1 MTGSYTCEV
10 DPGRPPGRIVRASE
24 PVDQELPRRSHVA
37 DHELVEDPS
46 QASLDISPVLVRPVA
61 RLRSPIMEPRPLD
74 PRLLGAGRPT
84 LTIPPVRAFVRP
96 AAWALLAAAPAFGLF
111 GLPPAVA
118 IGVAAAVIR
127 TLDLQVARV
136 GFSFADG
143 FIGYRPQ
150 TGWPHG
156 VQEDDEVHWNWSAT
170 GTVRFGQGARG

>member
-1 MTGSYTCEV
+1 M
-10 DPGRPPGRIVRASE
+10 
-24 PVDQELPRRSHVA
+24 DQELPRRSHVA

-61 RLRSPIMEPRPLD
+61 RLRSPIMEPRPLE

-96 AAWALLAAAPAFGLF
+96 AAWVLLAAAPVFGLF
-111 GLPPAVA
+111 GLPAAVA

-136 GFSFADG
+136 SFSFADG

-150 TGWPHG
+150 MGWPRG
-156 VQEDDEVHWNWSAT
+156 VQEDDEVHWNWSQT
-170 GTVRFGQGARG
+170 GTARFGQGARG